1 MNRRGFLAT
10 LAGAAVAPFL
20 PKPKPKPPTYHGS
33 ESHRFFEALHQSWGK
48 DDPLWAVHES
58 TERMVEEFD
67 ITPAEIKAGGE
78 SFSMSKGLVSIEGIL
93 GRKGT

>member
-33 ESHRFFEALHQSWGK
+33 EAHRLFMALHRSWGK
-48 DDPLWAVHES
+48 DDPPWAVHES
-58 TERMVEEFD
+58 TERMVEEMS
-67 ITPAEIKAGGE
+67 AAGKAGGE
-78 SFSMSKGLVSIEGIL
+78 SFSISKGIAAWDGFV